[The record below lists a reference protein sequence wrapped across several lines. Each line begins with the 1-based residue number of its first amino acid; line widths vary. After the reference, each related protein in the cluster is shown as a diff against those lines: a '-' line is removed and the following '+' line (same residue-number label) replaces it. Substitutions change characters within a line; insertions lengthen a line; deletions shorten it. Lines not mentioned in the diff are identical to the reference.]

1 MTIEI
6 KKAGSATIAV
16 ITGDIDSKT
25 APQAQAQLLSVI
37 ESTVRLVM
45 DMSGV
50 GFMSSAGLRMM
61 LLMYRQ
67 ATSKEGKIALVGLS
81 DEIKDTMSMTGFLN
95 FFVVADTLDEGL
107 KAIG

>member
-6 KKAGSATIAV
+6 KKAGAVTVAV
-16 ITGDIDSKT
+16 ISGDIDSKT
-25 APQAQAQLLSVI
+25 APQAQAQLLSEI